1 MSVESKIKEL
11 ELVVKRLERKQKL
24 SEQALKQNSAITKK
38 YTDVL
43 MRLKEKDKFT
53 STVIESSINGIIAI
67 DENQIV
73 TVFNKSAEEM
83 FGYTKEEMLGKDSL
97 QNIIPQHLW
106 KQHKEASSMFMN
118 KKVSKGV
125 LKTTK
130 ELEGKRKDGTYFPI
144 RIGFGIDVEKDN
156 IIVVANI
163 EDITIEKEVH
173 NTLKDIN
180 KTLEKKVELRTKELY
195 TQAYYDNLTGLANR
209 AMFNKALK
217 QSISKAKRNQIKIAL
232 FYIDLDRFKEINDSL
247 GHSMGD
253 AVLKEV
259 SRRITNNIRLEDVF
273 ARLGGDEFTLIV
285 EDFKNTQ
292 DVVYLAQKIIE
303 VLEQPICIDEHML
316 YVSSSIG
323 ISFYPEDGDDAEQLL
338 QNADAAM
345 YKAKDEGRN
354 NFQFYSSEMTLVAF
368 NKVLMETNLRQALE
382 NDELSVFYQ
391 PQTNAKYGEFLG
403 MEALIRWNHP
413 SMGLI
418 SPDKFIPIAEETG
431 FIVQLDR
438 WTMKTAMKQ
447 VVKWYEEGLNPGV
460 LALNLAVKQIQKD
473 DFIEFLSETIKEIG
487 IKPEC
492 LEFEVTESGIM
503 DNPQKAIVVL
513 QNISDLGIEV
523 AIDDFGTGYSNFTH
537 IFELE
542 PDYLKIDGSLIKDIE
557 NDKKSYELVTS
568 IVYFSKSLGIKTIA
582 EFVSSKEIFE
592 ICESLGIDQFQGYY
606 FCEPLKSDRVE
617 EYELQNSER
626 LLA

>member
-523 AIDDFGTGYSNFTH
+523 AIDDFGTGYSSLSYLKKLPINK
-537 IFELE
+537 
-542 PDYLKIDGSLIKDIE
+542 LKID
-557 NDKKSYELVTS
+557 KSFIDDLPYDEDDVGITKAVIAL
-568 IVYFSKSLGIKTIA
+568 SKSLNLRVIA
-582 EFVSSKEIFE
+582 EGVETSEQKDFLVENT
-592 ICESLGIDQFQGYY
+592 CENIQGYFY
-606 FCEPLKSDRVE
+606 AKPLSA
-617 EYELQNSER
+617 SEMR
-626 LLA
+626 DYLLMVKNKV